1 MGIKEFLDQKK
12 GEVAIKGGQKDAK
25 SKDFEPIFTAQ
36 KMREIQED
44 KHNLI
49 EQKKATT
56 FSILA
61 SIDG

>member
-44 KHNLI
+44 KHN
-49 EQKKATT
+49 
-56 FSILA
+56 
-61 SIDG
+61 